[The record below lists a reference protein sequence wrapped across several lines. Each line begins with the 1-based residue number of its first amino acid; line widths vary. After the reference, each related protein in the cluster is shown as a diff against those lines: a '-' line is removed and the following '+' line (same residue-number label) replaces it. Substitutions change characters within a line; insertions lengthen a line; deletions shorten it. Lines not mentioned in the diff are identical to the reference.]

1 MIYDAITVAAWVVAA
16 GFAAVTLLIFAP
28 FALAMLFAA
37 PFALLE
43 AVAGAAKRR
52 KKVA

>member
-1 MIYDAITVAAWVVAA
+1 MIYDAIAVAAWVVAA

>member
-1 MIYDAITVAAWVVAA
+1 MSQILLAVAWVVAA
-16 GFAAVTLLIFAP
+16 GLAAVALLIVTP
-28 FALAMLFAA
+28 LALAMLFAV

-52 KKVA
+52 KRWVD